1 MLVLEEFDLTADVRA
16 DLPGVFSGP
25 ARIATVGVA
34 VSRSIA
40 YHGLTLNVGP
50 FLELF
55 DVLEEPGI
63 GNVPLRNT
71 SMEARRQRHTAMSKV
86 REALIR
92 ISRTGIRAGTAPRL
106 HSSSADSPEGQ
117 FACLRSQSPGE
128 SPDLPSLP
136 VVDGE
141 FMSVGQTGSG
151 RHIGVPAQERR
162 LPEWLKRPIPVAGG
176 MAFTRSLVSE
186 LGLETVCES
195 ARCPNRSECWT
206 RRTATFM
213 ILGGR
218 LHAAVRLLRRQ
229 RGRPDEV
236 ARDEPE
242 RLAEACHRLGLRHVV
257 ITSVTRDD
265 LADGGADHFR
275 QCVLAVRRRTGATI
289 EVLTPDFDGRGE
301 LIDVVLSARP
311 EVFNHNLET
320 VARLQHHVRRK
331 SQYQVSLAVLAHVK
345 KTCPQV
351 RTKSGLMLGLGET
364 TEELLETLADL
375 RSIGCDLL
383 TLGQYLQPSPR
394 HLPVVR
400 YLPPAEFDELGR
412 PGAQPRFCRCSQRTI
427 CPVVVP
433 RRRNGSSSS

>member
-1 MLVLEEFDLTADVRA
+1 M
-16 DLPGVFSGP
+16 S
-25 ARIATVGVA
+25 
-34 VSRSIA
+34 
-40 YHGLTLNVGP
+40 
-50 FLELF
+50 
-55 DVLEEPGI
+55 
-63 GNVPLRNT
+63 T
-71 SMEARRQRHTAMSKV
+71 SPV
-86 REALIR
+86 
-92 ISRTGIRAGTAPRL
+92 
-106 HSSSADSPEGQ
+106 
-117 FACLRSQSPGE
+117 PGE
-128 SPDLPSLP
+128 SPGFPSLR
-136 VVDGE
+136 VLE
-141 FMSVGQTGSG
+141 GQFTSPGQSEL
-151 RHIGVPAQERR
+151 VAPAQTRSHERR

-176 MAFTRSLVSE
+176 MAFTRGLVSE

-213 ILGGR
+213 ILGDVCTRPCGFC
-218 LHAAVRLLRRQ
+218 AVK
-229 RGRPDEV
+229 RGRPEDV
-236 ARDEPE
+236 ALDEPE

-265 LADGGADHFR
+265 LADSGADHFR

-289 EVLTPDFDGRGE
+289 EVLTPDFDGRGD
-301 LIDVVLSARP
+301 LIDVVLAAHP

-345 KTCPQV
+345 KTSPQV

-412 PGAQPRFCRCSQRTI
+412 MARGLGFADVASGPFVRSSYHADEMAQIRLTPGA
-427 CPVVVP
+427 
-433 RRRNGSSSS
+433 